1 LAFQDDPAVPGL
13 DNLLITTVNP
23 GRYTAAI
30 EPRQVGVTVRL
41 DF

>member
-1 LAFQDDPAVPGL
+1 MPGL
-13 DNLLITTVNP
+13 DNLLLTTVNP

-30 EPRQVGVTVRL
+30 EPRQFGVTFRM